1 MLSVTPVSSFKLPGQ
16 HLVKVQQIKKA
27 VQFQPLEDWGT
38 AALPGTEPARVSG
51 RQYVIPG
58 EEAVDTGVFECS
70 PGTYRRSVKQAE
82 VMHFLAGSGSFTPD
96 GEDTIH
102 FTGGD
107 TLFFEANT
115 EGLWQVNET
124 MRKIYV
130 IF

>member
-1 MLSVTPVSSFKLPGQ
+1 M
-16 HLVKVQQIKKA
+16 KVQQIKQA
-27 VQFQPLEDWGT
+27 VNATALENWGT
-38 AALPGTEPARVSG
+38 ACLPGTEPARVTG

-58 EEAVDTGVFECS
+58 SEAVDTGVFECS

-82 VMHFLAGSGSFTPD
+82 VMHFIKGSGSFTPD

-102 FTGGD
+102 FTTGD

-115 EGLWQVNET
+115 EGLWNVDDT

>member
-1 MLSVTPVSSFKLPGQ
+1 M
-16 HLVKVQQIKKA
+16 KVQQIKQA
-27 VQFQPLEDWGT
+27 VQLGELEDWGS
-38 AALPGTEPARVSG
+38 AGLPGTEPARVAG

-58 EEAVDTGVFECS
+58 SEAIDTGVLECS

-82 VMHFLAGSGSFTPD
+82 VMHFIAGGGTFTPD

-102 FTGGD
+102 FRSGD

-115 EGLWQVNET
+115 EGLWHVTET

>member
-1 MLSVTPVSSFKLPGQ
+1 M
-16 HLVKVQQIKKA
+16 KVQQIKQA
-27 VQFQPLEDWGT
+27 VDVTALEDWG
-38 AALPGTEPARVSG
+38 AAGLPGTEPARVTG

-58 EEAVDTGVFECS
+58 SEAVDTGVFECS

-82 VMHFLAGSGSFTPD
+82 VMHFIKGSGSFTPD
-96 GEDTIH
+96 GEDTIR
-102 FTGGD
+102 FTAGD

-115 EGLWQVNET
+115 GGLWNVDDT

>member
-1 MLSVTPVSSFKLPGQ
+1 M
-16 HLVKVQQIKKA
+16 KVQQIKQA
-27 VQFQPLEDWGT
+27 VQLGPLEDWGT

-51 RQYVIPG
+51 QQYVIPG
-58 EEAVDTGVFECS
+58 NESVDTGVFECT

-82 VMHFLAGSGSFTPD
+82 VMHFLAGSGSFTAD
-96 GEDTIH
+96 GEATIH
-102 FTGGD
+102 FREGD

-115 EGLWQVNET
+115 EGLWEVHET